1 MRHVWITGAG
11 RGIGAAIALAFA
23 REGATLSLSGR
34 NLATLNLQK
43 QILEQA
49 CPGVKVHVSVMDLVD
64 AASVTAA
71 YQANHH
77 ALGPVDVLINNAGQA
92 LSQPFAKTDM
102 TLWHQMLNVNLTG
115 TYLCI
120 QATLP
125 DLRTPQPQRSGTLVR
140 LVGMTL
146 EARGVMA
153 PLGACCEVVGQTG
166 HRVEAE
172 VVGFNDKVLFLMPFT
187 EPTGVGPGDMV
198 RVLSNSSLVKL
209 GPELLGR
216 VIDGRCQPLDGKPDP
231 GCKELLS
238 LLGRPIN
245 PMERGPINKILDV
258 GVKAINGVL
267 TLGRGQRLGL
277 VAGSGVGKSVL
288 LGMLTRFTKADV
300 VVIGL
305 IGERGREVQAF
316 IQESLGEEGLAKSVV
331 VAAPANVSPVLRL
344 KATHL
349 THVIAEYFRD
359 QGKDVLMLCDSLTRV
374 AHAQREIGL
383 AIGEPPTAKGYP
395 PSVFALLP
403 NLIERGGVGRH
414 GHGSITAIYTVL
426 AEGDDA
432 ADPIVDIARASLDGQ
447 VMLSRKL
454 ADSAH
459 YPAIDLTGSISR
471 LMQSLLS
478 NEDLKSAN
486 KLRRLWSIY
495 QQNVDLVQVGA
506 YENGS
511 NPELDEAIRLN
522 DRIVSFLRQDMHIS
536 QDYETTRQQLRE
548 LLSQ

>member
-1 MRHVWITGAG
+1 MID
-11 RGIGAAIALAFA
+11 FA
-23 REGATLSLSGR
+23 EEVEQSLSG
-34 NLATLNLQK
+34 
-43 QILEQA
+43 
-49 CPGVKVHVSVMDLVD
+49 
-64 AASVTAA
+64 
-71 YQANHH
+71 
-77 ALGPVDVLINNAGQA
+77 
-92 LSQPFAKTDM
+92 
-102 TLWHQMLNVNLTG
+102 
-115 TYLCI
+115 
-120 QATLP
+120 
-125 DLRTPQPQRSGTLVR
+125 LRTPQPQRSGTLVR

-153 PLGACCEVVGQTG
+153 PLGACCEVVGRHG

-187 EPTGVGPGDMV
+187 EPAGVGPGDMV
-198 RVLSNSSLVKL
+198 RVVSNSSLVSL

-216 VIDGRCQPLDGKPDP
+216 VIDGRCQPLDGKPAP
-231 GCKELLS
+231 VCKDLLS

-258 GVKAINGVL
+258 GVKAINGIL

-277 VAGSGVGKSVL
+277 IAGSGVGKSVL
-288 LGMLTRFTKADV
+288 LGMLTRFTKADI

-331 VAAPANVSPVLRL
+331 IAAPANVSPVLRL

-395 PSVFALLP
+395 PSVFGLLP

-471 LMQSLLS
+471 LMQTLLS
-478 NEDLKSAN
+478 SEDLKLSN
-486 KLRRLWSIY
+486 KLRRLWSLY
-495 QQNVDLVQVGA
+495 QQNVDLIQVGA

-511 NPELDEAIRLN
+511 NPELDEAILLN
-522 DRIVSFLRQDMHIS
+522 DRIVGFLRQDMHIS
-536 QDYETTRQQLRE
+536 QDYEVTRSQLRD
-548 LLSQ
+548 LLNQS